1 VGLFIHKSQYFH
13 LIAAASFL
21 ITWLLVAILSF
32 YTHTHT
38 TLSPLTNKRYVEM
51 EMSNFGSHEALSTSA
66 SFVFVARRWWAMTT
80 TTAKWSLPDFV

>member
-13 LIAAASFL
+13 LTAAASFL

-32 YTHTHT
+32 NTHTRTQTHT

-66 SFVFVARRWWAMTT
+66 SFVFVARR
-80 TTAKWSLPDFV
+80 